1 MRMRFNV
8 NGIELDK
15 LLDKCNANLTPNLDS
30 RRYTVLVSLW
40 GDALDSEPNRLDG
53 GEEMQLADRVPVDC
67 RTSNVGRLPR
77 NAVYGCESASDDDID
92 ALITEMLSLTSRL
105 EGRK

>member
-1 MRMRFNV
+1 MRFNV

-53 GEEMQLADRVPVDC
+53 GEEM
-67 RTSNVGRLPR
+67 
-77 NAVYGCESASDDDID
+77 
-92 ALITEMLSLTSRL
+92 
-105 EGRK
+105 